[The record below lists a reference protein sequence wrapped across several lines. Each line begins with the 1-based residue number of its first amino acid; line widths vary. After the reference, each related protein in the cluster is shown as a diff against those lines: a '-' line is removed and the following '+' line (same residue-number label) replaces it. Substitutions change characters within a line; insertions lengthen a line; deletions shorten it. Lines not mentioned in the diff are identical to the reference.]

1 MRKWMIVIALC
12 AFAGAAAA
20 LAQEGASR
28 APATDDTAVRRV
40 VDDYVGLYRK
50 DTLTR
55 WKALFVPGFT
65 ATYTNDD
72 GSVTTRTL
80 DDFYERQRAGFER
93 GEMQET
99 LHNVRIQRSGKLAQA
114 FADFRFSSGGSA
126 PRPGQLMLLLIEER
140 GQFKIAAV
148 TFTYHLQ

>member
-1 MRKWMIVIALC
+1 MRTQSLSIAFILFSV
-12 AFAGAAAA
+12 AAGH
-20 LAQEGASR
+20 AQQ
-28 APATDDTAVRRV
+28 PATRAATTDDAAVRRV

-50 DTLTR
+50 DTLPR

-93 GEMQET
+93 GAMDET
-99 LHNVRIQRSGKLAQA
+99 LHNVRVQRAGKLAHA

-140 GQFKIAAV
+140 GQFKIAALA
-148 TFTYHLQ
+148 FSYHLTR

>member
-1 MRKWMIVIALC
+1 MRHGALWI
-12 AFAGAAAA
+12 AA
-20 LAQEGASR
+20 LAIVGVATLAAQER
-28 APATDDTAVRRV
+28 AGRTPVTDDAAVRRV

-50 DTLTR
+50 DMLPQ
-55 WKALFVPGFT
+55 WKALFLPGFT

-93 GEMQET
+93 GAMEET
-99 LHNVRIQRSGKLAQA
+99 LHNVRVQRAGRLAQA

-140 GQFKIAAV
+140 GQFKIAALA
-148 TFTYHLQ
+148 FTYHL

>member
-1 MRKWMIVIALC
+1 MRHGARWIA
-12 AFAGAAAA
+12 AFAIVAVATLAAQDGA
-20 LAQEGASR
+20 GR
-28 APATDDTAVRRV
+28 APVADDAAVRRV

-50 DTLTR
+50 ETLPR
-55 WKALFVPGFT
+55 WKALFVSGFT
-65 ATYTNDD
+65 ATYTNED

-93 GEMQET
+93 GEMSET
-99 LHNVRIQRSGKLAQA
+99 LHNVRVQRSGKLAQA

-140 GQFKIAAV
+140 GQFKIAALA
-148 TFTYHLQ
+148 FTYHF

>member
-1 MRKWMIVIALC
+1 MRYPTIVIALC
-12 AFAGAAAA
+12 ALFGVTAAG
-20 LAQEGASR
+20 AQEGAGR
-28 APATDDTAVRRV
+28 ATARDAAVRRV

-50 DTLTR
+50 DTLPR

-80 DDFYERQRAGFER
+80 DDFYERQRAGFEK
-93 GEMQET
+93 GEMHET
-99 LHNVRIQRSGKLAQA
+99 LHNVRIQRAGKLAHA

-126 PRPGQLMLLLIEER
+126 SRPGQLMLLLIEQHGEI
-140 GQFKIAAV
+140 KIAAL
-148 TFTYHLQ
+148 TFTYHLK